1 MNKESTQHP
10 HEIPVIDIES
20 KCDEIDEAWSPIEVA
35 RVNDQ
40 VVRMALCL
48 GEYHWHKHTNEDEL
62 FYVYKGRLV
71 IEMRE
76 YTDITLRAGE
86 LAVIPKN
93 VEHRPV
99 SREPTYVMLF
109 EPHALKSRGDQ

>member
-1 MNKESTQHP
+1 MDKKSEHVTDGIS
-10 HEIPVIDIES
+10 VIDVES
-20 KCDEIDEAWSPIEVA
+20 KCGEIDEPWSPIEVA

-48 GEYHWHKHTNEDEL
+48 GEYHWHRHTDEDEL
-62 FYVYKGRLV
+62 FYVYRGTMV

-76 YTDITLRAGE
+76 HPDITLRAGE
-86 LAVIPKN
+86 LAVIPKG

-99 SREPTYVMLF
+99 SDEPTYVMLF
-109 EPHALKSRGDQ
+109 EPYSLKSRGD